1 MDLLLCTPPGQ
12 TADDWQRACAQ
23 RFPAARLRTWTPGDD
38 APADYAFVWR
48 APPAFFAPRAG
59 LRAIFNLG
67 AGVDALL
74 ALEHEQ
80 PGTLPRDVPLVRL
93 EDTGMGQQMI
103 EYVAH
108 AVLRYLRR
116 FDEYAQLQRESRWQ
130 PLPAHARAE
139 FTVGVLGLGVLGA
152 QVARALAALGLP
164 VRGFSQRDKQ
174 VDGIAVHTGAV
185 HANDVSTGNAP
196 TSPSRFD
203 AFLDG
208 LHVLV
213 NLLPSTP
220 ATDGILNARTFAR
233 LKRGAYLVNVG
244 RGAHLVEADLLA
256 ALANGQLSA
265 ATLDVFAQEPLPAG
279 HPFWREPRITITPHT
294 SAETLHAEALD
305 QIAAKIDALAR
316 GEPIG
321 GVIDLA
327 RGY

>member
-12 TADDWQRACAQ
+12 ATDDWREAVA
-23 RFPAARLRTWTPGDD
+23 RHLPGARLRVWQPGDD
-38 APADYAFVWR
+38 APADYALVWR

-74 ALEHEQ
+74 ALERAQ

-116 FDEYAQLQRESRWQ
+116 FDDYAQLQREGRWQ
-130 PLPAHARAE
+130 PLPAHPRAT
-139 FTVGVLGLGVLGA
+139 FTVGVLGLGVLGT

-164 VRGFSQRDKQ
+164 VRGFSRREKR
-174 VDGIAVHTGAV
+174 VEGVSVYTGAV
-185 HANDVSTGNAP
+185 H
-196 TSPSRFD
+196 TSADAHADHARLD

-208 LHVLV
+208 VKVLV

-220 ATDGILNARTFAR
+220 ATDGILNARTFSR
-233 LKRGAYLVNVG
+233 LARGAYLVNVA
-244 RGAHLVEADLLA
+244 RGAHLVESDLLA
-256 ALANGQLSA
+256 ALADGRLAA
-265 ATLDVFAQEPLPAG
+265 ATLDVFAQEPLPAA

-316 GEPIG
+316 GAAIG